1 MTDNGRILI
10 GKISGCF
17 GIKGWVKVFSYS
29 NPREN
34 ICTYKDWLIDG
45 TLFKSVQSKKHGKN
59 IVAKLKDVDSIEE
72 AQMFIGQKIEIT
84 EQQLP
89 KLKNDEY
96 YWNDLIGLDVS
107 NTNGISFGEI
117 VNLMETGVND
127 VLIVKGNR
135 ERLIPFLIPET
146 VLNVDLE
153 NKTMLV
159 DWHED
164 D

>member
-29 NPREN
+29 NTREN

>member
-1 MTDNGRILI
+1 
-10 GKISGCF
+10 
-17 GIKGWVKVFSYS
+17 
-29 NPREN
+29 
-34 ICTYKDWLIDG
+34 
-45 TLFKSVQSKKHGKN
+45 
-59 IVAKLKDVDSIEE
+59 
-72 AQMFIGQKIEIT
+72 
-84 EQQLP
+84 
-89 KLKNDEY
+89 
-96 YWNDLIGLDVS
+96 
-107 NTNGISFGEI
+107 
-117 VNLMETGVND
+117 METGVND

>member
-89 KLKNDEY
+89 KIKNDEY